1 MENEETIAKIS
12 VKSRIIEKNSKI
24 NEPRPFKKQLAKI
37 QITNVRNGGIVGT
50 TSA

>member
-1 MENEETIAKIS
+1 MENEEMIAKIS
-12 VKSRIIEKNSKI
+12 VKSRIIEKNNKI
-24 NEPRPFKKQLAKI
+24 NEPQAFKKQLAKI